1 MTSSFLT
8 AYYQDIQKFI
18 RTSEKVLIT
27 KNAIYAEIEHKAHSM
42 GESIHTMFPR
52 KQGDVLDKIIAH
64 TKSTGIWTIGREK
77 LAERTGCSVRTVANA
92 VRSIKDTEMF
102 IVARQANDHAG
113 KYIFVLKSHP
123 NFKRILR
130 DVFFLSEKE
139 WHDMKK
145 D

>member
-1 MTSSFLT
+1 MKIQT
-8 AYYQDIQKFI
+8 AYNEDVQKFI
-18 RTSEKVLIT
+18 RTAKSASLT
-27 KNAIYAEIEHKAHSM
+27 KEEVFAEIEEKAYSM
-42 GESIHTMFPR
+42 RKSFREMFPR
-52 KQGDVLDKIIAH
+52 LQMRVLDEIVFL
-64 TKSTGIWTIGREK
+64 TKSTGIWTIGRER
-77 LAERTGCSVRTVANA
+77 LAERVGCGLRTVTSA
-92 VRSIKDTEMF
+92 VKSIKETDLF
-102 IVARQANDHAG
+102 IVARLANNHVG